1 MLLKFYMFPSTS
13 TYLWVKHLRMF
24 EGGTKVA
31 VAQAGLKPPTASEP
45 IEPHRSLPKILN
57 VHNI

>member
-13 TYLWVKHLRMF
+13 TCLRVKHLRMF
-24 EGGTKVA
+24 EAGTKVA
-31 VAQAGLKPPTASEP
+31 VAHVGLKPPTASEP